1 MYLDVFFFE
10 IVRFFTMLS
19 ILSCTVCGVIV
30 ALVSIQVQVHGPA
43 RVLLNKVD
51 FNVVV
56 EMVRVLKKVEVVD
69 KVCEDKT
76 DVVVVLDKALVV
88 VGILEVVAVVGE
100 DIIVVI
106 VDSLKVVEEVETVE

>member
-1 MYLDVFFFE
+1 MRLANIHNIAIATDPTYTTSGLVSCAEVLLLMYLDVFFFE

-19 ILSCTVCGVIV
+19 ILSCTACGVIV

-56 EMVRVLKKVEVVD
+56 EMVGVQSGRS
-69 KVCEDKT
+69 
-76 DVVVVLDKALVV
+76 
-88 VGILEVVAVVGE
+88 GIH
-100 DIIVVI
+100 
-106 VDSLKVVEEVETVE
+106 SM

>member
-19 ILSCTVCGVIV
+19 ILSCTACGVIV

-56 EMVRVLKKVEVVD
+56 EMVGVLKKVEVVD
-69 KVCEDKT
+69 IVCDDKT
-76 DVVVVLDKALVV
+76 VVVVVFNKAL
-88 VGILEVVAVVGE
+88 VVAVVGE
-100 DIIVVI
+100 DIIVVM
-106 VDSLKVVEEVETVE
+106 VDALKVVETVE